1 MLNKNDKIMTLAK
14 SYRSKGFIVGGID
27 SEAQKNNRLVIKALG
42 EVLKESKH
50 NNNDIFAIHMGG
62 SRVKGY
68 NTKDSDID
76 IILATPDTIH
86 NDHFIHQTIQEELEK
101 KGIKNRLDWMI
112 GQWAGY
118 NIKTDPNNFI
128 STVDQY
134 TEELISLFGYT
145 IYHNPNLFL
154 SKLAF
159 LEVIKKDTYG
169 ILWDTIS
176 GKYADT
182 YLNEREHITE
192 KIAERLEL
200 STKEVAKLFTKDL
213 FKERYKKF
221 GLSNPLDMHKKLEQ
235 WYKNNKKDLGSYV
248 MRDVYEE
255 VKELLDKER

>member
-101 KGIKNRLDWMI
+101 KGIKNRLD
-112 GQWAGY
+112 
-118 NIKTDPNNFI
+118 
-128 STVDQY
+128 
-134 TEELISLFGYT
+134 
-145 IYHNPNLFL
+145 
-154 SKLAF
+154 
-159 LEVIKKDTYG
+159 
-169 ILWDTIS
+169 
-176 GKYADT
+176 
-182 YLNEREHITE
+182 
-192 KIAERLEL
+192 
-200 STKEVAKLFTKDL
+200 
-213 FKERYKKF
+213 
-221 GLSNPLDMHKKLEQ
+221 
-235 WYKNNKKDLGSYV
+235 
-248 MRDVYEE
+248 
-255 VKELLDKER
+255 